1 MARIIRG
8 APRGR
13 TTIPPAIRKRDRRG
27 TRVRVDG
34 LGQEKV
40 MRPVPDLADLAGSLS
55 KYATR
60 KEANALLDEM
70 DQDED

>member
-1 MARIIRG
+1 
-8 APRGR
+8 
-13 TTIPPAIRKRDRRG
+13 
-27 TRVRVDG
+27 
-34 LGQEKV
+34 